1 MLNTLVIILILIACI
16 LLIGAVL
23 IQNPKGG
30 GLSQS
35 FGGFSNQIMGVQRT
49 TDFLEKATWGL
60 IITIAVLSLFTVFFV
75 GKQEVTQATG
85 PKSRLEGIEASP
97 ATARPAAPQQQAPPA
112 NKPQQAAPPAG
123 QPAAQPAGGQ
133 PAPQPK

>member
-1 MLNTLVIILILIACI
+1 MHTLIVILILVASI
-16 LLIGAVL
+16 LLIAVVL

-60 IITIAVLSLFTVFFV
+60 IISIAVLSLFTVFFV
-75 GKQEVTQATG
+75 GKQEVTQTAG

-97 ATARPAAPQQQAPPA
+97 ATARPNAAPPAQQAPA
-112 NKPQQAAPPAG
+112 NKPQQAAQPATPPAG
-123 QPAAQPAGGQ
+123 TPPA
-133 PAPQPK
+133 K